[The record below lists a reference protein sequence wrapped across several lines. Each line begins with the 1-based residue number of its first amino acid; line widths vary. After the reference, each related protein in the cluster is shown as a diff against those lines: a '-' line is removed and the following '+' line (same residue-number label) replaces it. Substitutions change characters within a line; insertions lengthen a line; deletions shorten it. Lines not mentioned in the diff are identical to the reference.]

1 MEFADWETVKPDAP
15 WMRLPKAEPSSF
27 LQVVA
32 EPRQVGKT
40 TLVQSVVTT
49 SGQPSCFASADE
61 PSLRSET
68 WIAQQWEAARLLT
81 SLNPARLKAV

>member
-1 MEFADWETVKPDAP
+1 MSHSLSPFIRPQAHILAQ
-15 WMRLPKAEPSSF
+15 RLAEPSSF